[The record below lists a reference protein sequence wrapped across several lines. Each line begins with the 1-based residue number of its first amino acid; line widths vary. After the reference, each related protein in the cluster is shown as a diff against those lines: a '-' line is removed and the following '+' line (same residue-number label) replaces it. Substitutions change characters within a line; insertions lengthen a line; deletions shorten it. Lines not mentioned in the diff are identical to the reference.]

1 LQSQPFIEWSLA
13 LEGAKLAS
21 RNAQR
26 LADDALQLHKI
37 QSLTAFSVS
46 ILAWEETNKAGLL
59 LKAYVEKNNISKTQ
73 WHDKFNNHQRKL
85 DAYPEY
91 VEILYP
97 NIGGRP
103 AIQAA
108 EANARLTGL
117 GRELDLQKQHFG
129 FYTDF
134 GEQTGHWHSPINLN
148 VQNVE
153 YAIWLANHYATI
165 SMITCK
171 RIDEIIGELESKAEC

>member
-1 LQSQPFIEWSLA
+1 LQNPPFIEWQLA

-26 LADDALQLHKI
+26 LADDALQLHKM
-37 QSLTAFSVS
+37 QSLTAFSIS

-59 LKAYVEKNNISKTQ
+59 LKAYVEKKDISKTQ
-73 WHDKFNNHQRKL
+73 WLNKFNNHQRKL

-97 NIGGRP
+97 NIAGRP

-108 EANARLTGL
+108 EANARLTGI

-134 GEQTGHWHSPINLN
+134 GERTRHWHSPTNLN
-148 VQNVE
+148 RQNIE
-153 YAIWLANHYATI
+153 YAEWLANHYATI
-165 SMITCK
+165 SKLTCIQMDK
-171 RIDEIIGELESKAEC
+171 RMAQLEAQC